1 MAAQYKLIAPTAN
14 SLTPLSREWF
24 KAELLTKNV
33 ATIARE
39 NHMTPSR
46 ISVLL
51 GELGLENVHRS
62 ERISEELL
70 RELFINRC
78 WSDAKIAKHLS
89 VSPGTVKRLR
99 LKYKLLSNQRPS
111 VEERIPPK
119 LFRYLYIEEK
129 MSLFQIATAF
139 DIASPKIRDLRQK
152 YISDGYTE
160 FAHRTSIR
168 IQPERLEYLYK
179 QIHLNLFKNNL

>member
-1 MAAQYKLIAPTAN
+1 
-14 SLTPLSREWF
+14 
-24 KAELLTKNV
+24 
-33 ATIARE
+33 
-39 NHMTPSR
+39 
-46 ISVLL
+46 
-51 GELGLENVHRS
+51 
-62 ERISEELL
+62 
-70 RELFINRC
+70 
-78 WSDAKIAKHLS
+78 
-89 VSPGTVKRLR
+89 
-99 LKYKLLSNQRPS
+99 
-111 VEERIPPK
+111 
-119 LFRYLYIEEK
+119 